1 MCRNRGER
9 DSAIAAGGEVRRGGA
24 RRCEVSNQEPN
35 DGAASKRNSE
45 KAQPLLAASCGTGGS
60 TDAADVAPT
69 QRQGRGSRASTC
81 GRVTGIEVAT
91 VAGVCGGRATVA
103 GTRIPVWAI
112 QSLWLEGA
120 NDAEVVIA
128 YPSLEGAD
136 FDALR
141 RYIADHIDEITADIT
156 DQSAE

>member
-1 MCRNRGER
+1 M
-9 DSAIAAGGEVRRGGA
+9 SI
-24 RRCEVSNQEPN
+24 QEPN
-35 DGAASKRNSE
+35 DAAASERDSE
-45 KAQPLLAASCGTGGS
+45 KAQPLLAASCGTGGR
-60 TDAADVAPT
+60 TDAAAVAPT
-69 QRQGRGSRASTC
+69 QRQGRGPRASTC
-81 GRVTGIEVAT
+81 GSVTGIEVET

-141 RYIADHIDEITADIT
+141 RYVAEHDDEITADIT